1 LSGLSLS
8 KKRFL
13 NITPDD
19 IYNFDESGFAM
30 GVSATTKVIT
40 QPFRTGRRGVLQA
53 GNREWV
59 TVIES
64 ICASGRALPPYIIF
78 KGKNFMVRWFD
89 SLPKHWALE
98 GLSGNAKQVL
108 SIYLRD
114 LEPAKVG
121 GSGHEYNFGG
131 CCPKKSST
139 HISTTCW
146 IREFL
151 GISQTLSLG
160 RFLLITLYRGPR

>member
-1 LSGLSLS
+1 MS

-98 GLSGNAKQVL
+98 GLSGNAKQGNGQ
-108 SIYLRD
+108 SIMQGAHYQS
-114 LEPAKVG
+114 AKPPIFP
-121 GSGHEYNFGG
+121 S
-131 CCPKKSST
+131 
-139 HISTTCW
+139 
-146 IREFL
+146 
-151 GISQTLSLG
+151 
-160 RFLLITLYRGPR
+160 RFPLQGLMLFFFFEAVQSIHN